1 MMQPWTNYLMTN
13 GNMPY
18 QAQMYQQPNP
28 YMERL
33 NNLQQFQQQL
43 QMPIPAQVQ
52 PQGVVAKLVD
62 GFDNITAN
70 DVPMN
75 GGAIFAKH
83 DGSELQV
90 RQWNAN
96 GTITTTR
103 YLPQIDDLETQTV
116 KLSSNDLES
125 QISAFKDVLG
135 GIQEDVKALNEKL
148 DKISKPIKAK
158 KESVED
164 E

>member
-1 MMQPWTNYLMTN
+1 MQPWTNYSMTN
-13 GNMPY
+13 QAY
-18 QAQMYQQPNP
+18 QPPMYQQPNP

-33 NNLQQFQQQL
+33 TNLQQFQQQL
-43 QMPIPAQVQ
+43 QVPFPAQMQ
-52 PQGVVAKLVD
+52 PQGVVARLVD
-62 GFDNITAN
+62 GFENITAN

-103 YLPQIDDLETQTV
+103 YLPQIDG
-116 KLSSNDLES
+116 LES
-125 QISAFKDVLG
+125 QTIKLPSNDFQSHFDAFNDVLN
-135 GIQEDVKALNEKL
+135 GIQEDIKVINEKI
-148 DKISKPIKAK
+148 DKFSKPTRAK
-158 KESVED
+158 KESVDD

>member
-1 MMQPWTNYLMTN
+1 MMQPWINYSMTN
-13 GNMPY
+13 QPF
-18 QAQMYQQPNP
+18 QQPMYQQPNP

-43 QMPIPAQVQ
+43 QMPMPVQTQ

-75 GGAIFAKH
+75 GGAIFVKN
-83 DGSELQV
+83 DGSEVQV

-96 GTITTTR
+96 GTISTTS
-103 YLPQIDDLETQTV
+103 YLPQIDDLSAQV
-116 KLSSNDLES
+116 ANSPSNDFSS
-125 QISAFKDVLG
+125 QFDAFNEVLRG
-135 GIQEDVKALNEKL
+135 VQEDVRALNEKI
-148 DKISKPIKAK
+148 DKFSKPNRAK
-158 KESVED
+158 KESAED